1 MRKALTLLLCS
12 LAACSS
18 GSSTGPGGNNGNN
31 NGTRQGTFT
40 AVIDGQSWVSTTNQ
54 TTGGS
59 GSNQVPGL
67 VSISGTKLVS
77 ATNYTT
83 LTLTLG
89 YIAGPGT
96 YPLGVNQGT
105 TAGGIGLV
113 FAPQGSSFGD
123 WSTGLSGAAGTVTVT
138 SLTSTRIVGTFQFT
152 APPQAFTST
161 TGTRVVTD
169 GVFDMPLPAS
179 FAAAPAANKGSK
191 VAAQIGGAAWNAAT
205 VVSLGANGVFGF
217 TATTDSL
224 SVSLTPGTVMSAGNS
239 YPIGGAGGA
248 TMIVIKSGTSL
259 SWTSA
264 GGSAV
269 GTISVGSYSGT
280 RAAGTFSAI
289 LGGSGGALVM
299 TNGTFDVRIDTP

>member
-12 LAACSS
+12 FAACSS

-67 VSISGTKLVS
+67 ISISGTKLVS
-77 ATNYTT
+77 ATNYTS

-105 TAGGIGLV
+105 TAGGTGLI
-113 FAPQGSSFGD
+113 FAPQGSTFGD
-123 WSTGLSGAAGTVTVT
+123 WSTGFTGAAGTLTVT
-138 SLTSTRIVGTFQFT
+138 SLTSSRIGGTFQFT

-179 FAAAPAANKGSK
+179 FTAAPAANKGSK

-224 SVSLTPGTVMSAGNS
+224 SVSLTPGTVMSPGNS
-239 YPIGGAGGA
+239 YPIGGQGGA
-248 TMIVIKSGTSL
+248 TMIAVKSGTSL

-264 GGSAV
+264 GGNAV
-269 GTISVGSYSGT
+269 GTISVGSYSGA
-280 RAAGTFSAI
+280 RATGTFSAA
-289 LGGSGGALVM
+289 LSGSGGALVF